1 MPTLLV
7 QTVLAGV
14 LVVIAGLAMLSLL
27 RGFRGYLR
35 RTKGEPVVAMVDVNP
50 PEPVVKTAGVELVAW
65 VAILWAVANLA
76 LLVVWAMT
84 LQDRPMLS
92 SVPVQL
98 AVMIYALVATLVGG
112 CGGVM
117 LRMLMA
123 YGRRTI
129 AWGAALF
136 GIMNVFGFAVCLFL
150 RQYAEASTN
159 EQHLASAAA
168 VILIGHTLIDVAIGI
183 AAQHVGLAKGPE
195 GPEGAASGGE
205 R

>member
-1 MPTLLV
+1 MPTLLL
-7 QTVLAGV
+7 QTILAGV
-14 LVVIAGLAMLSLL
+14 LVVIAGLAMLSLF
-27 RGFRGYLR
+27 RGFRSYLR
-35 RTKGEPVVAMVDVNP
+35 RTKGEPVVPLVDVNP
-50 PEPVVKTAGVELVAW
+50 PEPVVKTAAVELVAW

-76 LLVVWAMT
+76 LLVVCALT

-117 LRMLMA
+117 LLKLLA
-123 YGRRTI
+123 YGRRMV

-150 RQYAEASTN
+150 RQYVDVSTDV
-159 EQHLASAAA
+159 QHLASAAA
-168 VILIGHTLIDVAIGI
+168 VVLVGHTLIDVAIGI
-183 AAQHVGLAKGPE
+183 SAQHVGLAKGQG
-195 GPEGAASGGE
+195 GPEGAASDQG